1 MEIDNTLD
9 WMVQDNVDDYG
20 SRLTRKQYAIW
31 RKDIA
36 KHRKTS
42 KRLFKIKRRIL
53 NKEYQRWHNG
63 KLLFQKLI
71 DYKIFYYKDSYKF
84 SLPSIEMIPISS
96 LEQPKME
103 IVYLDY
109 NYNE

>member
-1 MEIDNTLD
+1 MSNRIEL
-9 WMVQDNVDDYG
+9 
-20 SRLTRKQYAIW
+20 RLTRKQYAIW

-71 DYKIFYYKDSYKF
+71 DYKIFYYKDSYN
-84 SLPSIEMIPISS
+84 LW
-96 LEQPKME
+96 
-103 IVYLDY
+103 Y
-109 NYNE
+109 NNC